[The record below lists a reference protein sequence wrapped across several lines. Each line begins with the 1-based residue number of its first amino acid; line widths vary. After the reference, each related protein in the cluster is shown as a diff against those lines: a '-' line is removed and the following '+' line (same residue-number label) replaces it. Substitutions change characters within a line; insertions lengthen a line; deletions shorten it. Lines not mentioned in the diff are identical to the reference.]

1 MKRAFFPPLR
11 GQHTTHARRTRSSV
25 EQSRYSSFLRPNP
38 IGNRHVRV
46 SSVNSS
52 VNFDSEHNNIAPR
65 RPTKKFVVGTD
76 YGTTFTSVSY
86 YAIENVG
93 QEHLVRASDIKT
105 VQNWPDAPHEGDEQV
120 PTESWYS
127 PVPMKREALKDN
139 EQFDAPKSKPSSIR
153 IVEEEYDDGDE
164 NDNRV
169 PGEGEGSST
178 PLPNKERI
186 ESWSFDEPQST
197 EFFWGW
203 SVAQQRYEQCLQ
215 RDQEFLVQR
224 SKLMMLSTAYT
235 EGDRKDLRRQIAR
248 LIKRGIIRKYGKKS
262 RPDIRDVRDVITD
275 FLIKIFEHTKNYL
288 AREEGYTKDC
298 PVEFVITVPTIW
310 SQEASRILQF
320 CMESAIQATEFGSLK
335 NGSVDN
341 LFLVAEPEAGLTW
354 LLQNT
359 SAMVVCDNFSHS
371 DIHALVLL
379 LRSLIGYVGW

>member
-1 MKRAFFPPLR
+1 
-11 GQHTTHARRTRSSV
+11 
-25 EQSRYSSFLRPNP
+25 
-38 IGNRHVRV
+38 
-46 SSVNSS
+46 
-52 VNFDSEHNNIAPR
+52 
-65 RPTKKFVVGTD
+65 
-76 YGTTFTSVSY
+76 
-86 YAIENVG
+86 
-93 QEHLVRASDIKT
+93 
-105 VQNWPDAPHEGDEQV
+105 
-120 PTESWYS
+120 
-127 PVPMKREALKDN
+127 
-139 EQFDAPKSKPSSIR
+139 
-153 IVEEEYDDGDE
+153 
-164 NDNRV
+164 
-169 PGEGEGSST
+169 
-178 PLPNKERI
+178 
-186 ESWSFDEPQST
+186 
-197 EFFWGW
+197 
-203 SVAQQRYEQCLQ
+203 
-215 RDQEFLVQR
+215 
-224 SKLMMLSTAYT
+224 MMLSTAYT

-320 CMESAIQATEFGSLK
+320 CVEAAIQATEFGSLK

-371 DIHALVLL
+371 DIHALVLR